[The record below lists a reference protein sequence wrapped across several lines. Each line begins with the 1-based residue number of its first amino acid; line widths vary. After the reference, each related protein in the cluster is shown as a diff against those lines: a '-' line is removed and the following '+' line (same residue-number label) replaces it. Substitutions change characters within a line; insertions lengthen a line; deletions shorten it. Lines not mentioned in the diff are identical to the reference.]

1 MRSKGPTP
9 RHEPAGHIDALL
21 DQALQMT
28 FPASDPI
35 ALAIDT
41 MPARA
46 KKVTSDDHGHRSR
59 SSPIGT
65 TER

>member
-41 MPARA
+41 VPARA
-46 KKVTSDDHGHRSR
+46 KKVASDHGHRSR